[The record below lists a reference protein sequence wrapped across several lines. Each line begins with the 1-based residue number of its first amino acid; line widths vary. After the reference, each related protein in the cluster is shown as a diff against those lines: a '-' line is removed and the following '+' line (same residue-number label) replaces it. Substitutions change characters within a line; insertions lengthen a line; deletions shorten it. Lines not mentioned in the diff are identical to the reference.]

1 MVFIILSP
9 KLFLFIYL
17 FILFILSLTLAITE
31 QILLTIKNSGK
42 ILFGVNTLVKKPS
55 EHKTLYI
62 KNIKDKTSV
71 LLKFSYIML
80 L

>member
-17 FILFILSLTLAITE
+17 FILFILSLTLTITE
-31 QILLTIKNSGK
+31 QILLTIKNSSK
-42 ILFGVNTLVKKPS
+42 ILLDVNTLVKKPS
-55 EHKTLYI
+55 EHKALYI
-62 KNIKDKTSV
+62 RNIKDKTSV

>member
-9 KLFLFIYL
+9 KLFSFIYL
-17 FILFILSLTLAITE
+17 FILFILSLTLTITE
-31 QILLTIKNSGK
+31 QILLTIKNSSK
-42 ILFGVNTLVKKPS
+42 ILFDVNTLVKKPS

>member
-17 FILFILSLTLAITE
+17 FILFILSLTLTIAE
-31 QILLTIKNSGK
+31 QILLTIKNSSK
-42 ILFGVNTLVKKPS
+42 ILLDVNTLVKKPS

-62 KNIKDKTSV
+62 RNIKDKTSV

>member
-42 ILFGVNTLVKKPS
+42 ILFGVKKPS

-62 KNIKDKTSV
+62 KNIKDKTSA